1 MATGVP
7 HVGTVR
13 DLDQEAIEGYE
24 FTLTAPAGEQAPASV
39 TSGV

>member
-7 HVGTVR
+7 HVGTARV
-13 DLDQEAIEGYE
+13 LDEGDIDGYE
-24 FTLTAPAGEQAPASV
+24 FTLTSPAGEQAPATV